1 VREDSWQGPFL
12 AGLTIEELIV
22 MARPPVFP
30 AEDKVRIVLSILAA
44 RLLAAIAGVCSWRS
58 RAARGF
64 SQMRRAARRGSTGK
78 E

>member
-1 VREDSWQGPFL
+1 
-12 AGLTIEELIV
+12 

-64 SQMRRAARRGSTGK
+64 CRRAGPPAAGRPGRNDGAAAGRAQRQQLTHG
-78 E
+78 